1 MGGRTPSHN
10 NLHSPLVMVDKATQ
24 RGFTAA
30 MVGLIVSWIVILSL
44 VIVLGFMF
52 TELKI
57 AMGMNQLKDKRIN
70 SLKHQYEIICR
81 KDE

>member
-1 MGGRTPSHN
+1 MGSRTPGNN
-10 NLHSPLVMVDKATQ
+10 NLYSPIVVVDKAAQ
-24 RGFTAA
+24 RGLTAA

-57 AMGMNQLKDKRIN
+57 SMGMNQLKDKRIN